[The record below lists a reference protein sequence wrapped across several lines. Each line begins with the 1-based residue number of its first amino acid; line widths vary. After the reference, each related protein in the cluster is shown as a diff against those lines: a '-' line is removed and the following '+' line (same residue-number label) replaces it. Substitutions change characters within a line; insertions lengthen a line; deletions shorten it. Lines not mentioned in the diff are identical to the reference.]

1 MYKLTED
8 SILKIVDGTAMSIPR
23 AEGNRHYQ
31 EFLDYVIEHGVA
43 DIDGGEEVVQED
55 YATLRAAAYPSIPDQ
70 LDMIYNAGEDAWRAA
85 IKAIKDKYPKTMQ
98 RETVAKPVPAWVL
111 EEANKKAGR

>member
-1 MYKLTED
+1 MYKLTEG
-8 SILKIVDGTAMSIPR
+8 SILKDGMSIPKDP
-23 AEGNRHYQ
+23 ANRHYQ
-31 EFLDYVIEHGVA
+31 EFLDYVIENGVA

-70 LDMIYNAGEDAWRAA
+70 LDMIYHAGVDAWRAA
-85 IKAIKDKYPKTMQ
+85 IKAIKDKYPKNMKRQ
-98 RETVAKPVPAWVL
+98 TVPKPVPAWVM